1 MKEVEVARALLRQ
14 TKVMTFLK
22 QEDSE
27 RYLKL
32 EHLLARSYFDP
43 QEVTKNFFILRT
55 FSWRQCHWE
64 YYSEFFFD
72 LLKDLFWRWKRETKS
87 WTCWRF
93 DNSHL
98 ILSQISQNYHYLWLL
113 FVWLI
118 LFLTLIYWII
128 HSFWISCIYLFTYI
142 LSHFFLAIIAEVCVA
157 PPSRL
162 LTLLG
167 QALRYQQLQGQLP
180 AGSTYDL
187 FLGKGP
193 EKEEAETFPR
203 KLDKVIK
210 VFFSILNQWI
220 ENHFYLVIHWYFVN
234 VIFVW
239 PKFSFFLFQ
248 HVSLEQ
254 SPIPNVLDFLQMVSF
269 LSLEVSTVS

>member
-22 QEDSE
+22 QEHSE

-118 LFLTLIYWII
+118 LFLTLIYWFI

-142 LSHFFLAIIAEVCVA
+142 LSHFFSSNYCWSLC
-157 PPSRL
+157 
-162 LTLLG
+162 
-167 QALRYQQLQGQLP
+167 
-180 AGSTYDL
+180 GSTFSSSHTL
-187 FLGKGP
+187 RPGTSLSTTSRSTSGWIHLWFVSWKRTR
-193 EKEEAETFPR
+193 KRRSWNFSQETR
-203 KLDKVIK
+203 QSHQ
-210 VFFSILNQWI
+210 SILFNSQSMNW
-220 ENHFYLVIHWYFVN
+220 
-234 VIFVW
+234 
-239 PKFSFFLFQ
+239 KSFLFSY
-248 HVSLEQ
+248 SL
-254 SPIPNVLDFLQMVSF
+254 ILR
-269 LSLEVSTVS
+269 